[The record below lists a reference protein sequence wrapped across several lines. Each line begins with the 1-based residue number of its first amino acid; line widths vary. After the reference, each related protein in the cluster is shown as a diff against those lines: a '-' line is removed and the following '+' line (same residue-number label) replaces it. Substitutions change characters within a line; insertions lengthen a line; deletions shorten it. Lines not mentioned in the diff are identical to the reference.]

1 MAKVEEVQ
9 AIMVGVEVSQIR
21 MAIFY
26 VGTSFYDYDYTSI
39 LNYIYRVT
47 GTCTGTTGTCS
58 AVHVRT
64 CMYTQKSFNMYVH
77 TRFTCIDTT
86 LFRKEPVVF
95 LIPNP
100 PNRKLER
107 SSRFIVL
114 YLGTSIAVR
123 VYSVQ

>member
-1 MAKVEEVQ
+1 MGHERGDEGVGKDVAKVEEVQ

-64 CMYTQKSFNMYVH
+64 CMYTQKSFNTYVH
-77 TRFTCIDTT
+77 TRY
-86 LFRKEPVVF
+86 
-95 LIPNP
+95 
-100 PNRKLER
+100 
-107 SSRFIVL
+107 L
-114 YLGTSIAVR
+114 YRYNVIS
-123 VYSVQ
+123 